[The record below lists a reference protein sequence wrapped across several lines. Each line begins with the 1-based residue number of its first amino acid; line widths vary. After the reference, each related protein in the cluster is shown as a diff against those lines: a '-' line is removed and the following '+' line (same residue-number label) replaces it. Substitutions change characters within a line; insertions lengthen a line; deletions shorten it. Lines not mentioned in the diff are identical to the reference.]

1 MNNHEQATQ
10 LIKKI
15 CEDYGITMK
24 DLKKKKSGFP
34 NRSVSRKGK
43 DVSLAS
49 IRQALSYFI
58 FMHFPLRIKEVAAM
72 VGYSDHSPLSCQ
84 RKTIEYYIKTK
95 DFYFYP
101 YYEKVKEYAKQI
113 GINTEVKR
121 LILHETPFV
130 RYESDIDFLSNLKY
144 YENAET
150 IR

>member
-1 MNNHEQATQ
+1 MNKHEQANK
-10 LIKKI
+10 LIEMI
-15 CEDYGITMK
+15 CEEYGITMK

-34 NRSVSRKGK
+34 NRSVKRKGK

-58 FMHFPLRIKEVAAM
+58 FMHFPLRIKEVASM

-101 YYEKVKEYAKQI
+101 YYEIVKEYA
-113 GINTEVKR
+113 
-121 LILHETPFV
+121 
-130 RYESDIDFLSNLKY
+130 
-144 YENAET
+144 
-150 IR
+150 